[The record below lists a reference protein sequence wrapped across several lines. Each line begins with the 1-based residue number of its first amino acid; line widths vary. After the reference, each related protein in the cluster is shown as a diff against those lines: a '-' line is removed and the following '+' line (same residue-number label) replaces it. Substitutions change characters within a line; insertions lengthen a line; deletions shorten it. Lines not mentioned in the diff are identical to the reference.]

1 MRPLPLGDA
10 PRLRPF
16 AARTRALR
24 LLAAAALAGAVAA
37 AFGAGRHPHTTT
49 LELLPSSSSGVVVLD
64 LSASVSSDTYT
75 EIGQTLAQLAAS
87 GGRYGLV
94 VFSNTAYEALPPGS
108 PARNLQPISR
118 FFRST
123 SQGPGYGAAF
133 PTNPWTQS
141 FSAGTSISRGLD
153 LGRQVL
159 QRSASAHPSLLLISD
174 LDDDPGD
181 LRRLPVSAAA
191 IKRAHIP
198 VRIVSLDAAS
208 ADQRL
213 FRRLFAGDGTI
224 RPAARPG
231 TRTVEPHTAFP
242 VALAALAL
250 AVALV
255 LAASAALAP
264 PLRLEEAA

>member
-1 MRPLPLGDA
+1 VRPLPLGDA
-10 PRLRPF
+10 PRLRPL
-16 AARTRALR
+16 ATRTRALR

-37 AFGAGRHPHTTT
+37 AALTGRHPRTTT
-49 LELLPSSSSGVVVLD
+49 LELLPSSSAGVVVLD

-75 EIGQTLAQLAAS
+75 EIGQTLSQLAAS
-87 GGRYGLV
+87 GGRLGLV

-108 PARNLQPISR
+108 PARNLQPIAR
-118 FFRST
+118 FFRPT
-123 SQGPGYGAAF
+123 SQGPGYGTAF

-159 QRSASAHPSLLLISD
+159 QASDSTHPSLLLISD
-174 LDDDPGD
+174 LDDDPAD
-181 LRRLPVSAAA
+181 LRRLPASAAA
-191 IKRAHIP
+191 LQRAHIP
-198 VRIVSLDAAS
+198 VKIVSLDASA

-213 FRRLFAGDGTI
+213 FRRLFAGNGAI

-231 TRTVEPHTAFP
+231 ARTVEPHTAFP
-242 VALAALAL
+242 VALVALAL
-250 AVALV
+250 AVALILG
-255 LAASAALAP
+255 LAAALAP

>member
-10 PRLRPF
+10 PRLRPL

-37 AFGAGRHPHTTT
+37 AALVGRHPQTTV

-75 EIGQTLAQLAAS
+75 EIGQTLSQLAAS

-108 PARNLQPISR
+108 PARNLQPIAR

-123 SQGPGYGAAF
+123 TQGPGYGAAF

-153 LGRQVL
+153 LGRRVAL
-159 QRSASAHPSLLLISD
+159 ASSSPHPSLLLISD

-181 LRRLPVSAAA
+181 LRLLPASAAA
-191 IKRAHIP
+191 IKRARLP
-198 VRIVSLDAAS
+198 VRIVSLDAAP

-231 TRTVEPHTAFP
+231 TRTVAPHTAFP
-242 VALAALAL
+242 VALVALAL

-255 LAASAALAP
+255 LALAAALAP
-264 PLRLEEAA
+264 PLRLEEAP